1 MVSTLA
7 AFLAAFA
14 CSQHVEPPTWRDAS
28 VAGTDSGPF
37 LVAFRHWISLGNVAV
52 QGAATELA
60 VNNEWI
66 SERAQC
72 PPPIDLKTICASLR
86 WKAIWN
92 HFCVRVFS
100 AIQFRER
107 HFWYTPL
114 PLDVLAS

>member
-1 MVSTLA
+1 MLQLLVSTLA
-7 AFLAAFA
+7 HFA
-14 CSQHVEPPTWRDAS
+14 WHFAIGYHLRSPLS
-28 VAGTDSGPF
+28 
-37 LVAFRHWISLGNVAV
+37 NVAV

-107 HFWYTPL
+107 HLWYTPL